1 MLFDVM
7 IRATEMVSAPTWHS
21 FGKRTPTAFPL
32 PNKRPSPSLRGEQ
45 GRAIPGV
52 SSLGSNHQGGK
63 AKFIGNINLHVAWGK
78 HREREINA
86 PASLP

>member
-1 MLFDVM
+1 M
-7 IRATEMVSAPTWHS
+7 RHS

-32 PNKRPSPSLRGEQ
+32 PNKGLHPSLRDEE

-52 SSLGSNHQGGK
+52 SSLGSNHQGGE

-78 HREREINA
+78 TQRRKRLTCLHHFLWIH
-86 PASLP
+86 S